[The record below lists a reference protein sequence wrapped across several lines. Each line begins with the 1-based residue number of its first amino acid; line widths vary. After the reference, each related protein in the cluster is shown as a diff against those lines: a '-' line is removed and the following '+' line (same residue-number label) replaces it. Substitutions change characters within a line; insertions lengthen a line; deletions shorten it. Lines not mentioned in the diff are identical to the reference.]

1 MDAQL
6 EDLVKTYLTIRAER
20 EKIAREYEAR
30 DSVLKEDMSQIEAVM
45 LSTCN
50 EINAESI
57 KTGSGTV
64 IKSTKE
70 TYVCSDWTN
79 FKDFILENQALE
91 LLSQRLHQ
99 SNFKEFINNRKEEG
113 YYSEDGSQC
122 ISYAIPK
129 SLERKRKD

>member
-6 EDLVKTYLTIRAER
+6 EDLVKTYLTIRVER

-30 DSVLKEDMSQIEAVM
+30 DSVLKEEMSQIEAVM

-79 FKDFILENQALE
+79 FKDFVLENQALE

-113 YYSEDGSQC
+113 LPPGINTFREVV
-122 ISYAIPK
+122 ITVKKPT
-129 SLERKRKD
+129 ER

>member
-70 TYVCSDWTN
+70 
-79 FKDFILENQALE
+79 ILLVF
-91 LLSQRLHQ
+91 LSPNTAPSTGSLH
-99 SNFKEFINNRKEEG
+99 
-113 YYSEDGSQC
+113 
-122 ISYAIPK
+122 P
-129 SLERKRKD
+129 

>member
-1 MDAQL
+1 MGEQL
-6 EDLVKTYLTIRAER
+6 EDLVKTYLTIRVER
-20 EKIAREYEAR
+20 EKIAREYEAQ
-30 DSVLKEDMSQIEAVM
+30 DSVLKEEMNQIESVM
-45 LSTCN
+45 LSMCN

-113 YYSEDGSQC
+113 L
-122 ISYAIPK
+122 PP
-129 SLERKRKD
+129 